1 MAESAFVYTL
11 SARSSRLRSA
21 CTCAQRDGMSSL
33 AVDEV
38 VLQNSQL
45 NLRLNEIQLLL
56 SEKRTSL
63 SALQTG
69 IALLALPLSVVSFLV
84 ATSSLYVVFEVL
96 YLLAPLLALCIV
108 LVGLGSYLVMR
119 AIVRIQG
126 YDRKIRA
133 IEGSDVIVRD
143 LLNID

>member
-1 MAESAFVYTL
+1 MSGGPVTL
-11 SARSSRLRSA
+11 IGCWRNRAD
-21 CTCAQRDGMSSL
+21 RDGMSST

-38 VLQNSQL
+38 VIQNSQV

-84 ATSSLYVVFEVL
+84 ATSSLYTILEIL
-96 YLLAPLLALCIV
+96 WLLAPLLALCIV
-108 LVGLGSYLVMR
+108 LIGLGSYLVIR
-119 AIVRIQG
+119 AILRIQG
-126 YDRKIRA
+126 FDRKIKA
-133 IEGSDVIVRD
+133 IEESDVIVRD
-143 LLNID
+143 LLDID